1 MTGAS
6 PWERT
11 RRAVRANHH
20 SSQPPTAADAIDVQR
35 PSFLLSRPGAL
46 VITAV
51 AATDLV
57 YRLLLRDSVRRA
69 LGMQD

>member
-1 MTGAS
+1 M
-6 PWERT
+6 
-11 RRAVRANHH
+11 
-20 SSQPPTAADAIDVQR
+20 QR

-46 VITAV
+46 VITVV

>member
-1 MTGAS
+1 LRG
-6 PWERT
+6 
-11 RRAVRANHH
+11 NHH
-20 SSQPPTAADAIDVQR
+20 SSRPRAAADALDVQR

-57 YRLLLRDSVRRA
+57 YRLLLRESVRRA
-69 LGMQD
+69 LGMHD